1 MPKKIFILL
10 ILVTLMGV
18 VYQCSLGKN
27 NIISQ
32 KESSIMEKNI
42 IEAVSE
48 DNIEK
53 VRELLKENININT
66 QDSQNRTLLMI
77 AAYNN
82 NYKIAKLLIDNGA
95 DVNIQDDMKNN
106 PFLYSG
112 AEGQLEILKIL
123 IKAGADT
130 KITNRY
136 GGVALIPASEHGYVD
151 TVKYLLENTDI
162 DVNHINNLG
171 WTALLEAIIL
181 GNGSDNHKKV
191 IELLLKHGADPNI
204 ADKDGVTPLTHARKK
219 AYKDIEKIIINYGG
233 K

>member
-10 ILVTLMGV
+10 ILISLTGV
-18 VYQCSLGKN
+18 LYQCSLGKSDIMN
-27 NIISQ
+27 K
-32 KESSIMEKNI
+32 KESSIMGKNL
-42 IEAVSE
+42 IEAVSKG
-48 DNIEK
+48 NIQK

-66 QDSQNRTLLMI
+66 QDSNQRTLLMI
-77 AAYNN
+77 ATYNN
-82 NYKIAKLLIDNGA
+82 NYEMVKLLIDNGA

-112 AEGQLEILKIL
+112 AEGQLEILKI
-123 IKAGADT
+123 ITKAGAST

-136 GGVALIPASEHGYVD
+136 GGVALIPASEHGYVE
-151 TVKYLLENTDI
+151 TVEYLLENTDI

-181 GNGSDNHKKV
+181 GNGSENHKKV
-191 IELLLKHGADPNI
+191 VELLLKYGANPNI
-204 ADKDGVTPLTHARKK
+204 ADKDGVTPLGHARKK
-219 AYKDIEKIIINYGG
+219 AYKDIEKILINSGG